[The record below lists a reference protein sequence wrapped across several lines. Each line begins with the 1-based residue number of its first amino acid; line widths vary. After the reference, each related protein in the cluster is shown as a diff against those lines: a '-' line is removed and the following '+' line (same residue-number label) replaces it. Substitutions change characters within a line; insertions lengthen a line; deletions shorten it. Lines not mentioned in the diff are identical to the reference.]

1 MTEGRAARPTL
12 PPLAT
17 TTRMFARSLGCS
29 PDQLTAAFRPAIRD
43 DLPALLAFRQRTG
56 WDDDA
61 YLRWRYGLD
70 TDGRDGPGTLWLLRD
85 DTGVLAVIGSEA
97 QRIHHA
103 GRTLDGQLLMDIQLR
118 PDLEGGGGG
127 VWLNQMMMAKAD
139 VTLAVGANA
148 HSIGLVKRMF
158 SPLPQRSYRVLP
170 LDSAEMLRQHGLGT
184 FAVRVGAPVLDAGWS
199 LVHRAA
205 QRRSRSGIDVVE
217 VAQVP
222 TADIEALRA
231 ALPPQVACVMPSPE
245 HLQWRLFDN
254 PRARYDLMVARRAG
268 VCVGYMAV
276 RNVAAD
282 GTGKAG
288 LHLLDWK
295 TAVAGADDALMALL
309 QAAVARARKERCS
322 RVFTTVLDEQAAPL
336 LKRLGFLGRESPSLV
351 AGVHSAVPLPGNGG
365 HGRWQITDLSFDSDG
380 IY

>member
-1 MTEGRAARPTL
+1 MTEGRAARPML

-17 TTRMFARSLGCS
+17 TTRMFARSLGWS
-29 PDQLTAAFRPAIRD
+29 PDRLTAAFRPATLD
-43 DLPALLAFRQRTG
+43 DLPALLAFRQRRG
-56 WDDDA
+56 WDDAA
-61 YLRWRYGLD
+61 YLRWRYGLEAA
-70 TDGRDGPGTLWLLRD
+70 GKDGPGALWLLRD
-85 DTGVLAVIGSEA
+85 DTGVLAVIGREA

-103 GRTLDGQLLMDIQLR
+103 GRTLDGQLLMDIQLL
-118 PDLEGGGGG
+118 PELEGGGGG
-127 VWLNQMMMAKAD
+127 VWLNQMMMAQAD

-170 LDSAEMLRQHGLGT
+170 LDSAEMLRQHGLGE

-199 LVHRAA
+199 LVHRSA
-205 QRRSRSGIDVVE
+205 QRRPRSGIEVVD

-222 TADIEALRA
+222 AHDIEALRA

-254 PRARYDLMVARRAG
+254 PRARYDLMLARQGG

-282 GTGKAG
+282 GTGKTG

-295 TAVAGADDALMALL
+295 AASACADDALLALL
-309 QAAVARARKERCS
+309 QAAVARARKDRCS
-322 RVFTTVLDEQAAPL
+322 RVFTTVLDEQAAPV
-336 LKRLGFLGRESPSLV
+336 LKRVGFLARESPSLV